1 MRSFLLV
8 ALLASTCAFPIR
20 LAGQQSAERLTLKQ
34 YVQTLDDLLSILR
47 TLTPEKAEALTR
59 HLPSSWRVEVDGNT
73 LAVSTQTVRE
83 ALRKWQKSG
92 NSSDLTDA
100 IESLELLHEQAAAA
114 DAPISN
120 FADQRAALNG
130 ILARREFRN
139 VRGQTWTDR
148 LKQYVEQ
155 LLIRW
160 LGRVFSTS
168 AIPIIS
174 NIVVYG
180 LMIAAVLVLAYWMYR
195 SLRESTR
202 VETIMPVPMPVSA
215 KRWPIWLAEA
225 RAAAERGDW
234 SDAVHLAYWAGISFL
249 EAQGVWRPDVAR
261 TPREYLRLLPA
272 GNPHQPTLRALTV
285 QFEAV
290 WYRMQK
296 ADREQFERTIAEL
309 ERLGCVPS

>member
-8 ALLASTCAFPIR
+8 ALLASACALPVP
-20 LAGQQSAERLTLKQ
+20 LTGQQPVEPLSLKQ
-34 YVQTLDDLLSILR
+34 YVQALDDSLSALR
-47 TLTPEKAEALTR
+47 SLTPEKAEDLTR
-59 HLPSSWRVEVDGNT
+59 NLPSTWHVEVDGNT
-73 LAVSTQTVRE
+73 LEVSTETVRE

-92 NSSDLTDA
+92 ESSDLADA
-100 IESLELLHEQAAAA
+100 IESLELLHERAAAA
-114 DAPISN
+114 DAPVSN
-120 FADQRAALNG
+120 FAAQRASLNG

-139 VRGQTWTDR
+139 VRGQSWTDR

-155 LLIRW
+155 LLIKW
-160 LGRVFSTS
+160 LGRALSTS
-168 AIPIIS
+168 VIPIIS

-180 LMIAAVLVLAYWMYR
+180 LMIAAVLALAYWMYR

-202 VETIMPVPMPVSA
+202 LETIMPAPIPVSA

-261 TPREYLRLLPA
+261 TPREYLRLLPSD
-272 GNPHQPTLRALTV
+272 NPHHPSLRALTT

-290 WYRMQK
+290 WYSMQT
-296 ADREQFERTIAEL
+296 ADREQFQRTIAEL
-309 ERLGCVPS
+309 ERIGCVPS